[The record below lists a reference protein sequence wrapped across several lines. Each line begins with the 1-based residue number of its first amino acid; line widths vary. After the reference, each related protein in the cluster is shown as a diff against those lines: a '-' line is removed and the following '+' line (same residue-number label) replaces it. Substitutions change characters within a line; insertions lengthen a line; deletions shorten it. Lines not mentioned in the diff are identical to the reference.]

1 MGHSI
6 QKYIPVYTMKMVSI
20 GLDATK
26 ILHQNGMPSP
36 STWVFPDVVSGA
48 GILPNVCLESCLWG
62 LIEP

>member
-1 MGHSI
+1 
-6 QKYIPVYTMKMVSI
+6 MVSI
-20 GLDATK
+20 GLDAKK